1 MFSIKFIY
9 EKYKKDVFTYLISL
23 SNNPT
28 LSEDLVS
35 ETFLAAIKSLPNFK
49 GDSDIKTW
57 LFSIARYKWY
67 DYLRKKSEVVNFEDL
82 AEIYLQGPDNI
93 ERSFINKTIASKIT
107 AFLNEQEAR
116 TKDIVIMRIEGYS
129 FHEIATKYNIS
140 ENSARVIN
148 FRAKRRIR
156 KLLEKEGLGDD

>member
-82 AEIYLQGPDNI
+82 AEIYLQGSDNI
-93 ERSFINKTIASKIT
+93 ERSFINKTIASKIMD
-107 AFLNEQEAR
+107 FLNVQEAR

>member
-1 MFSIKFIY
+1 
-9 EKYKKDVFTYLISL
+9 
-23 SNNPT
+23 
-28 LSEDLVS
+28 LVS

-82 AEIYLQGPDNI
+82 AEIYLQGSDNI
-93 ERSFINKTIASKIT
+93 ERSFINKTIASKIMD
-107 AFLNEQEAR
+107 FLNVQEAR